1 MTTPPDPFWDE
12 LGVAWAAI
20 NPDIAVIMPRLQ
32 SRLRRHSILITA
44 SLILGLPLS
53 LGGFLLGI
61 YTLWI
66 GWTTGASNFVTRGI
80 SLVAIA
86 TILSF
91 AMSSLLRVRAGG
103 DSLALSE
110 MLDLAIA
117 RAQKTL
123 VAIWLGICAC
133 GVAALLGL
141 VGTAMRTRLSG
152 PPALSPLI
160 DLAIL
165 AILALGLFFYGR
177 RISGDLAKY
186 RYLKGALVT
195 DGRDKD
201 GGGK

>member
-1 MTTPPDPFWDE
+1 MKTPPDPFWDE

-20 NPDIAVIMPRLQ
+20 SPDITVIMPRLQ

-53 LGGFLLGI
+53 LAGFLLGV
-61 YTLWI
+61 YTIWI

-80 SLVAIA
+80 SLLAIA

-91 AMSSLLRVRAGG
+91 AMSALLRVRAGG
-103 DSLALSE
+103 DSLALSG

-123 VAIWLGICAC
+123 VAIRLGICAC
-133 GVAALLGL
+133 GVAALLGV
-141 VGTAMRTRLSG
+141 VGAAMRIQLSR
-152 PPALSPLI
+152 PPALSPLV

-165 AILALGLFFYGR
+165 AIFALGLFFYGR
-177 RISGDLAKY
+177 RISGGLAKY
-186 RYLKGALVT
+186 RYLKGVLVT
-195 DGRDKD
+195 DGEVKD
-201 GGGK
+201 GGAK